1 MCHKNSSERGRFLR
15 SVYSL
20 LGSSSSAVRYEAAG
34 TLVTL
39 SNTPTAIK
47 AVAQCYIELVVS
59 ESDNNV
65 KIIVLDR
72 LKGLCSK
79 PSHKRVL
86 QGMVMDLL
94 SALEAPDIEVRRK
107 TLDLVLSLVSLKTAP
122 EVGVLIGVSITVSRY
137 VSMIDSIR
145 MLGVCFSTT

>member
-1 MCHKNSSERGRFLR
+1 MLVQVCHKNSAERGRFLR

-20 LGSSSSAVRYEAAG
+20 LGSSSAAVRYEAAG

-72 LKGLCSK
+72 LKALCNK
-79 PSHKRVL
+79 RSHRRVL

-94 SALEAPDIEVRRK
+94 RAVEAPDIEVRRK
-107 TLDLVLSLVSLKTAP
+107 TLDLVLALVNLKTAP
-122 EVGVLIGVSITVSRY
+122 EVGL
-137 VSMIDSIR
+137 
-145 MLGVCFSTT
+145 LL